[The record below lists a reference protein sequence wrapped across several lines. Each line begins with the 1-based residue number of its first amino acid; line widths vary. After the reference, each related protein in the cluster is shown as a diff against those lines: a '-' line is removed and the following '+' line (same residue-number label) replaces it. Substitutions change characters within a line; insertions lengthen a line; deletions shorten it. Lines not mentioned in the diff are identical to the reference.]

1 MLQLILSILA
11 IVLAILAI
19 IPYALEIWFRCRG
32 KPKLLATV
40 HSVEVK
46 QSNSTSN
53 ADLRFWLNIK
63 LKKNHPIFFRNLQLL
78 LPFGAKPYQHPN
90 SSVTFQLSRLSNIFT
105 EGLEPRLAL
114 VLDALD
120 NSYWDKLSIKLD
132 LERRQVLDYCYLIA
146 LDTPTKNHNVDFAL
160 FAEMEI
166 DEARL
171 GFWSVFYHAR
181 RYRKLLNMKVDLNQ
195 STNQEFIG

>member
-19 IPYALEIWFRCRG
+19 IPYALEIWFRHRG
-32 KPKLLATV
+32 KPKLLTTV

-63 LKKNHPIFFRNLQLL
+63 LSKGYPAYFRNLQLI
-78 LPFGAKPYQHPN
+78 LPFGAKPYKHP
-90 SSVTFQLSRLSNIFT
+90 SSSATFQPSIWM
-105 EGLEPRLAL
+105 EGREPGVGL
-114 VLDALD
+114 VLD
-120 NSYWDKLSIKLD
+120 
-132 LERRQVLDYCYLIA
+132 VLPFHSLTSKHNLGYLIA
-146 LDTPTKNHNVDFAL
+146 LVTPTKNGNVVFAL

-181 RYRKLLNMKVDLNQ
+181 CYRKLLNMKVNLNQ
-195 STNQEFIG
+195 STNQEFVG